1 MENQQ
6 SNGSPDLDEKVT
18 SREII
23 RVEPYSSY
31 LDRWN
36 APTAAVARGAGL
48 VFVSGM
54 PPFDP
59 ETGEIVD
66 AGIERQTELVLE
78 QMKTCLET
86 AGSSMDQILKVNV
99 FCSSADYF
107 RASNEV
113 YRRYFPDQ
121 LPPRIFVVVP
131 EWTGRFD
138 IEVDCVAL
146 A

>member
-1 MENQQ
+1 M
-6 SNGSPDLDEKVT
+6 

-23 RVEPYSSY
+23 RVEPYSTY
-31 LDRWN
+31 LERWN
-36 APTAAVARGAGL
+36 APTAAVSRGAGL

-59 ETGEIVD
+59 ESGEIVD
-66 AGIERQTELVLE
+66 APIERQTELVME

-99 FCSSADYF
+99 FCSSAEMF

-121 LPPRIFVVVP
+121 LPARIFVVVP
-131 EWTGRFD
+131 EWTGPFD

>member
-1 MENQQ
+1 M
-6 SNGSPDLDEKVT
+6 

-23 RVEPYSSY
+23 RVEPYSTY
-31 LDRWN
+31 LERWN
-36 APTAAVARGAGL
+36 APAAAVARGAGL

-66 AGIERQTELVLE
+66 GPIERQTELVLE

-99 FCSSADYF
+99 FCSSADMF

-113 YRRYFPDQ
+113 YRRYFPRE
-121 LPPRIFVVVP
+121 LRPRIFVVVP
-131 EWTGRFD
+131 KWTGRFD

>member
-1 MENQQ
+1 M
-6 SNGSPDLDEKVT
+6 

-23 RVEPYSSY
+23 RVEPYSTY
-31 LDRWN
+31 LERWN

-54 PPFDP
+54 PPFDR

-66 AGIERQTELVLE
+66 GPIERQTELVLE

-99 FCSSADYF
+99 FCSSADMF

-113 YRRYFPDQ
+113 YRRYFPGQ

>member
-1 MENQQ
+1 MDNPQ
-6 SNGSPDLDEKVT
+6 SGGSPDPEGKIM

-23 RVEPYSSY
+23 RVEPYSTY
-31 LDRWN
+31 LERWN

-54 PPFDP
+54 PPFDR

-66 AGIERQTELVLE
+66 GPIELQTELVLE

-99 FCSSADYF
+99 YCISAEMF
-107 RASNEV
+107 RPSNEV

-121 LPPRIFVVVP
+121 LPPRIFVCVP

>member
-1 MENQQ
+1 M
-6 SNGSPDLDEKVT
+6 

-23 RVEPYSSY
+23 RVEPYSTY
-31 LDRWN
+31 LERFT
-36 APTAAVARGAGL
+36 APTSAVSRGGGL

-66 AGIERQTELVLE
+66 GSIERQTELVLE
-78 QMKTCLET
+78 QMKVCLET
-86 AGSSMDQILKVNV
+86 AGSSMDRILKVNV
-99 FCSSADYF
+99 FCSGADNF
-107 RASNEV
+107 GAVNIV
-113 YRRYFPDQ
+113 YRRYFPEE
-121 LPPRIFVVVP
+121 LPPRIFVCVP
-131 EWTGRFD
+131 EWTGKFD

>member
-1 MENQQ
+1 M
-6 SNGSPDLDEKVT
+6 

-23 RVEPYSSY
+23 RVEPYSTY
-31 LDRWN
+31 LERWN
-36 APTAAVARGAGL
+36 APAAAVARGAGL

-66 AGIERQTELVLE
+66 APIERQTELVLE

-99 FCSSADYF
+99 FCSSADLF

-131 EWTGRFD
+131 EWTGQFD